1 MRSRLSST
9 TLIAGSALL
18 IALALT
24 IFNPSKHSLFD
35 PLDMKYREVAAAPGQ
50 PMPAAQ
56 RHDLAGLQVFNVT
69 LVRIRDAYV
78 DPGRISPKGML
89 YAALDSVQFNVPEVL
104 VEPYPDRDEVVV
116 VVNDKRQKFSTSEVD
131 SPWRLAGKL
140 KRVFRFIEANM
151 NPGADLADVEYSA
164 VNGMLRTLDPHSV
177 LLDPETAREMDVS
190 TSGKFGGLG
199 IVIRMVDGKLTVQR
213 PMKGTPAMAA
223 GVKNDHRQRFQSQ
236 ILAMH
241 KGGFHNDPGFSDRQ
255 CHVSPYPR
263 TCIRAFNSSLRACS
277 TGSVYPDGCTRPR
290 KTRSQA
296 A

>member
-177 LLDPETAREMDVS
+177 LLDPETARSFHDE
-190 TSGKFGGLG
+190 TLPA
-199 IVIRMVDGKLTVQR
+199 DGAKVAHFCSMCGPHFCSMKLTQDVR
-213 PMKGTPAMAA
+213 DYAA
-223 GVKNDHRQRFQSQ
+223 DHGYQPEQALDAGLEEKAAQFRK
-236 ILAMH
+236 A
-241 KGGFHNDPGFSDRQ
+241 GGELYLPEGRGA
-255 CHVSPYPR
+255 PLPTAR
-263 TCIRAFNSSLRACS
+263 
-277 TGSVYPDGCTRPR
+277 
-290 KTRSQA
+290 
-296 A
+296 